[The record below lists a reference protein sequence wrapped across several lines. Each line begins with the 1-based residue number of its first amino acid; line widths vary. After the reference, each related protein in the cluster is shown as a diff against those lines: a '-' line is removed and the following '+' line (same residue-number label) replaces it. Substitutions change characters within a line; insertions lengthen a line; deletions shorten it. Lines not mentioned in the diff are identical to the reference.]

1 MSEEKETIIQHG
13 RWITKKMFS
22 SKGIINVDRKSVVEC
37 SFCETLFKS
46 KWSDLEY
53 CPVCGTRMDETGIA
67 IPDGMNERLVDV
79 YRCSLCSYRFPNSE
93 YFDKTTCPDCGA
105 SLKRAEI

>member
-22 SKGIINVDRKSVVEC
+22 SKEYIKVDRESVVEC

-46 KWSDLEY
+46 KWAKSKY
-53 CPVCGTRMDETGIA
+53 CPVCGTRMDETGTA
-67 IPDGMNERLVDV
+67 IPEGMNDYGADV
-79 YRCSLCSYRFPNSE
+79 YRCSLCSYRFADNE
-93 YFDKTTCPDCGA
+93 YYWTTCPDCGA
-105 SLKRAEI
+105 RLKIER

>member
-22 SKGIINVDRKSVVEC
+22 SKGTINVDRKSVVEC

-46 KWSDLEY
+46 KWADLEY

-79 YRCSLCSYRFPNSE
+79 YRCSLCSYRFPNGE
-93 YFDKTTCPDCGA
+93 YFDETTCPDCGA